1 MKINIRANKI
11 ELTPSMS
18 KYIEDKIRSL
28 EKFIKVFEVG
38 GESKVVIEMA
48 RTSKHHLHGEVFCAE
63 ASLNLKKHI
72 LRAEEIDEDAYA
84 AIDKVKDTLKTEILK
99 LKEKEEK
106 RIRLNK
112 KDKASK

>member
-11 ELTPSMS
+11 DLTPSIT
-18 KYIEDKIRSL
+18 KYIEDKIGSL
-28 EKFIKVFEVG
+28 DKFVEGFEVD
-38 GESKVVIEMA
+38 GETKVSVEIA

-72 LRAEEIDEDAYA
+72 LMAKEIDEDAYVV
-84 AIDKVKDTLKTEILK
+84 IDKVKDTLKIEILK
-99 LKEKEEK
+99 FKEKEEK
-106 RIRLNK
+106 LIRLNK